1 MQTLKDL
8 KAVTVSATQSAAV
21 SLNAAADAYA
31 LLEAERKGYATQLLQ
46 TAALEYRKK
55 QGCTDAEAFVQIG
68 IRALYLQE
76 LASGESTFR
85 NSKDILLTKQQNES
99 VLLPAI

>member
-31 LLEAERKGYATQLLQ
+31 LLEAVRKGYATQLLQ
-46 TAALEYRKK
+46 TAAFEYRKK

-68 IRALYLQE
+68 IRALYLHE

-85 NSKDILLTKQQNES
+85 NSKAILTKQQNES